1 MNVSAPVRRAYL
13 DVSGRQMHYRTA
25 GQQGLPR
32 LLLLHQSP
40 SSSAMYQALMQQLA
54 DRYQVFAPDTPGFGN
69 SDPLP
74 VAQHALQI
82 ADYASAIH
90 DFCSALGL
98 EGCYVF
104 GHHTGAAVAV
114 QLEHDYPGTAQAMV
128 LSGPTLLTAEQK
140 ISLPESKLRRS
151 LLRLEGWQIT
161 AGTALAVA
169 VVIFTAL
176 WFRPPGIKPEIA
188 MKMAANE
195 MLEAESFMDDI
206 STLTEN
212 ALPEV
217 YLDITGES
225 YTGFGEDFMQF
236 VVPNINESAPA
247 SDLGSEGV
255 TSC

>member
-1 MNVSAPVRRAYL
+1 M
-13 DVSGRQMHYRTA
+13 
-25 GQQGLPR
+25 
-32 LLLLHQSP
+32 
-40 SSSAMYQALMQQLA
+40 
-54 DRYQVFAPDTPGFGN
+54 N
-69 SDPLP
+69 SDKNDHLDKDQLIVAVIDEKDLPISLQEHLATCPQCRADKIRLNNKLSQLGRLAKQYAPLP
-74 VAQHALQI
+74 
-82 ADYASAIH
+82 
-90 DFCSALGL
+90 
-98 EGCYVF
+98 
-104 GHHTGAAVAV
+104 
-114 QLEHDYPGTAQAMV
+114 
-128 LSGPTLLTAEQK
+128 EQK
-140 ISLPESKLRRS
+140 ISLPESKLRRP
-151 LLRLEGWQIT
+151 LLQLDGWQI
-161 AGTALAVA
+161 AIGTAVA
-169 VVIFTAL
+169 VVVVIFAAL
-176 WFRPPGIKPEIA
+176 WSRPPGIKPEIA